1 MDEQEQKLLKEL
13 LQKKLH
19 GTLTSDEEMVLNDLA
34 AKKSGRKV
42 SSSPSSALASGLSA
56 LDNLM
61 SSTDSLNNTLDEM
74 SGKIGMRSH
83 QAEAKQALA
92 EADKEQKEK
101 KKGWFNW

>member
-19 GTLTSDEEMVLNDLA
+19 GTLTTDEEAVLNNLA
-34 AKKSGRKV
+34 AKKSGRTF
-42 SSSPSSALASGLSA
+42 SHAPSSTLASGLSA

-74 SGKIGMRSH
+74 SGKIGMRSS
-83 QAEAKQALA
+83 QAEAKQELA
-92 EADKEQKEK
+92 EADREQKEK